1 MQTRFVAP
9 VLVFLS
15 LSTFGLMA
23 QESSGS
29 ISGRVQDPSGG
40 LIGGAHVRATNTATG
55 VSATADSNQDG
66 LYSIPQ
72 LPPGAYTLTAEM
84 SGFKKIE
91 RPGIEVRVNDRL
103 NVELQLELG
112 SNSESVEVTAAT
124 PLLESSNASMGQ
136 VVDERRIKDLPLQAG
151 NPAELI
157 LFAPGVVNT
166 SNLRARKTSF
176 NSASSQ
182 FSTNGNVPYSNDYT
196 VDGIADTF
204 ASQGTPL
211 VAFQPPQSAVTEFRV
226 QTSGYD
232 ASVGHSAGAVVNL
245 TSSGGTNQY
254 HGELHEW
261 FSNAAL
267 DAPTFFQNASGG
279 TKPEYQDNRY
289 GASIGGPVSIPK
301 VYNGHNRTF
310 FFYAWEGNK
319 WGKPTTTVGTVP
331 TLAER
336 NGDFSALLALG
347 SRYQI
352 YDPATT
358 RAASG
363 GRYSRTPFAGNI
375 IPTSRLDP
383 VALNIQKFYP
393 LPNTAGLADGENN
406 YTRITKDTFDYAVH
420 FVRL

>member
-1 MQTRFVAP
+1 M
-9 VLVFLS
+9 
-15 LSTFGLMA
+15 
-23 QESSGS
+23 
-29 ISGRVQDPSGG
+29 
-40 LIGGAHVRATNTATG
+40 IGGAHVRATNTATG

-66 LYSIPQ
+66 LYSIPL

-103 NVELQLELG
+103 NVDLQLPLG
-112 SNSESVEVTAAT
+112 NTSESVEVTAAT

-166 SNLRARKTSF
+166 ANLRARKTSF

-182 FSTNGNVPYSNDYT
+182 FSTNGNDPYSNEYT

-245 TSSGGTNQY
+245 TSSSGTNQY

-267 DAPTFFQNASGG
+267 DAPTYFQNASGG

-289 GASIGGPVSIPK
+289 GASIGGPVSIP
-301 VYNGHNRTF
+301 
-310 FFYAWEGNK
+310 EG
-319 WGKPTTTVGTVP
+319 
-331 TLAER
+331 L
-336 NGDFSALLALG
+336 
-347 SRYQI
+347 
-352 YDPATT
+352 
-358 RAASG
+358 
-363 GRYSRTPFAGNI
+363 
-375 IPTSRLDP
+375 
-383 VALNIQKFYP
+383 
-393 LPNTAGLADGENN
+393 
-406 YTRITKDTFDYAVH
+406 
-420 FVRL
+420 